1 MRRFAARG
9 QLEFVCPWRLAPVR
23 RTLARGR
30 HRLTLVN
37 TVTAYRE
44 MPKPCYT
51 ARPNCLCE
59 PVNTLSY
66 I

>member
-9 QLEFVCPWRLAPVR
+9 QLEFVCPWRLAPVW

-44 MPKPCYT
+44 VPKPCYT
-51 ARPNCLCE
+51 ARPM
-59 PVNTLSY
+59 
-66 I
+66 